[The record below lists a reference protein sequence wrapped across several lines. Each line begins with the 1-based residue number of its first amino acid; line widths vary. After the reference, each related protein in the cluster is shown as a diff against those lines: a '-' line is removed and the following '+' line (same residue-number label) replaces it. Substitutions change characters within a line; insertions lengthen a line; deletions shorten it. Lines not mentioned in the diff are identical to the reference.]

1 MSRDPADP
9 PIRDRDVRRRFD
21 HAAATIGEGDF
32 LYQRSFDGLLDRLT
46 PMQLKPECIVD
57 LGCATGVRSRA
68 LAKLYRR
75 CRIIGL
81 DLSLEMLRRSRAARS
96 RFSRVREVQANALA
110 LPLKTGAADMV
121 IANLTPV
128 WFTDPAACFAEVA
141 RVLREE
147 GLFVFSSL
155 GPDSL
160 IELRAAWAESDGD
173 ASSHILPFADMHN
186 TGDALVRAGLR
197 DPVLDVEH
205 LTLSYSDPASLYR
218 DLTLS
223 GGRNVLRQR
232 RSTMT
237 GKARFRRFERA
248 VFPVAGDGRVDV
260 SLELVFGHAWG
271 GGPRQPPGEYRVD
284 ADRITRMRRNR

>member
-1 MSRDPADP
+1 MSRTPADR

-21 HAAATIGEGDF
+21 RAAATIGDGDF
-32 LYQRSFDGLLDRLT
+32 LYQRTFDGLLDRLT
-46 PMQLKPECIVD
+46 PMQLKPRCIVD
-57 LGCATGVRSRA
+57 LGSATGVRSRA

-75 CRIIGL
+75 CRIVGL

-96 RFSRVREVQANALA
+96 PFSRVREVQANALA
-110 LPLKTGAADMV
+110 LPLRTGAADMV

-141 RVLREE
+141 RVLRKE
-147 GLFVFSSL
+147 GLFVFASL

-160 IELRAAWAESDGD
+160 IELRAAWADVDGD
-173 ASSHILPFADMHN
+173 AGSHVLPFADMHN

-205 LTLSYSDPASLYR
+205 LTISYSDPASLYR
-218 DLTLS
+218 DLTRS

-237 GKARFRRFERA
+237 GKARFHRFEQA
-248 VFPVAGDGRVDV
+248 VFPAAGDGRVDV

-271 GGPRQPPGEYRVD
+271 CGPRQAPGEYRVD